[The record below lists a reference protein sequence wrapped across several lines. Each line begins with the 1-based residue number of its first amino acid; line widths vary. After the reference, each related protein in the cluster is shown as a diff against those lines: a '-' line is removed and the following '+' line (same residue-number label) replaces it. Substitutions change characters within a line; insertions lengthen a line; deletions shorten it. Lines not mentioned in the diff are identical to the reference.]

1 MQIDVK
7 EVIKRVEVR
16 LAEIGMSKSEFYR
29 KSGISSASF
38 SQWNTGVNSPSM
50 KKLKN
55 ASDCLGVSLD
65 YLLTGEQKEKPAPQR
80 DGLKEI
86 YAIFEQ
92 LTPSRQ
98 AKLIELAR
106 LYLDDQRRNEETQ

>member
-16 LAEIGMSKSEFYR
+16 LTEIGMSKAEFYR

-65 YLLTGEQKEKPAPQR
+65 YLLTGEQKEKPAPDW
-80 DGLKEI
+80 DGLSGKDK
-86 YAIFEQ
+86 
-92 LTPSRQ
+92 R
-98 AKLIELAR
+98 LIEWFRSLPLEKQKAI
-106 LYLDDQRRNEETQ
+106 LISQDGPTDAV

>member
-16 LAEIGMSKSEFYR
+16 LAEIGMSKAEFYR

-38 SQWNTGVNSPSM
+38 SKWNTGVNSPSM

-55 ASDCLGVSLD
+55 VSDCLGVSLD
-65 YLLTGEQKEKPAPQR
+65 YLLTGEQKEKPASEEAGFHPTLEDWINAIDR
-80 DGLKEI
+80 MSREEMRAVMSRVMER
-86 YAIFEQ
+86 YAGED
-92 LTPSRQ
+92 
-98 AKLIELAR
+98 K
-106 LYLDDQRRNEETQ
+106 